1 MHRRQFM
8 AAAAGGIVAGA
19 LGACVS
25 SSSRPVKATDAAA
38 WSAARRFAPLRFGRI
53 AYVERGSG
61 DAALFLHGFP
71 LSSFQWRGAFDRL
84 SGERRCVA
92 ADFLGLGFTEV
103 APGQSCAPSAQVEML
118 AALLDSLSIPAVDL
132 IANDSGGAVAQLFVL
147 RYPQRVRTM
156 LLTNCDVEPDS
167 PPPALQPVLAAAR
180 EGKFAETWLAPSVA
194 NKSLAR
200 TKEGLG
206 GQTFTYP
213 ENPTDEAIDQYLAPL
228 VSSPE
233 RRKLTDSYALALDPN
248 PLAGIEA
255 ALKRCTVPTRIIWGT
270 GDPIFSKDSA
280 DYLDRTLPNSR
291 GVRRIPGAKLFF
303 PEEFPDIIAEEAR
316 LLRDFFLVLF
326 RNGHERGDAELRLA
340 DVAEH
345 GRAAQAVV
353 LDANR
358 HARQHIAPELL
369 DELAVARA
377 ELQLPI
383 ARHGDRC
390 PGRREALDLLGAGEV
405 LATHAREELLLA
417 VVG

>member
-25 SSSRPVKATDAAA
+25 SSRRPAKATDAAA
-38 WSAARRFAPLRFGRI
+38 WNAARRFVPLRFGRI

-84 SGERRCVA
+84 AGERRCVA

-118 AALLDSLSIPAVDL
+118 ATLLDSLSIPAVDL
-132 IANDSGGAVAQLFVL
+132 VANDSGGAVAQLFVL

-228 VSSPE
+228 VSSAE

-255 ALKRCTVPTRIIWGT
+255 ALKLCTVPTRIIWGT
-270 GDPIFSKDSA
+270 GDPIFSKDSP

-303 PEEFPDIIAEEAR
+303 PEEFPDVIAGEAR
-316 LLRDFFLVLF
+316 KLW
-326 RNGHERGDAELRLA
+326 G
-340 DVAEH
+340 
-345 GRAAQAVV
+345 
-353 LDANR
+353 
-358 HARQHIAPELL
+358 
-369 DELAVARA
+369 
-377 ELQLPI
+377 
-383 ARHGDRC
+383 
-390 PGRREALDLLGAGEV
+390 
-405 LATHAREELLLA
+405 
-417 VVG
+417 